1 LAIAYVGAPRQANVW
16 AMPVDGSAPRQMTW
30 FTERAVSSVAWSPDG
45 KRLAVTRVMTLSDLD
60 LLTRFR

>member
-1 LAIAYVGAPRQANVW
+1 
-16 AMPVDGSAPRQMTW
+16 MPVDGSAPRQMTW